1 MSPSRKSREL
11 LHLCRF
17 GGAPA
22 KLAGG
27 PFLPTPCW
35 ALGHEGR
42 ACCGLLPRAPLLP
55 GARWGRAVT
64 VARDGGTGGEPVP
77 PAACQGGDGR
87 AVTHTLSYFTV
98 VLEQVVERQA
108 PF

>member
-22 KLAGG
+22 RLAGG
-27 PFLPTPCW
+27 PLLPAPCW

-42 ACCGLLPRAPLLP
+42 ACRGLLPRAPLLP

-64 VARDGGTGGEPVP
+64 VARGGGQAENRFLLLRV
-77 PAACQGGDGR
+77 R
-87 AVTHTLSYFTV
+87 
-98 VLEQVVERQA
+98 VEAGVQ
-108 PF
+108 